1 MGVRCQ
7 ADCVTRSVLV
17 TPGYAEVGGKRE
29 IVKHGRAMLGGLRN
43 SIGLGN
49 AWLRRSGREEGS
61 R

>member
-7 ADCVTRSVLV
+7 ADCVTQLVLV
-17 TPGYAEVGGKRE
+17 THGYAEVGGKRE
-29 IVKHGRAMLGGLRN
+29 IVKQGREMPGGLRN

>member
-1 MGVRCQ
+1 MGTKCQ

-17 TPGYAEVGGKRE
+17 TPGYAEVSGKRE
-29 IVKHGRAMLGGLRN
+29 IVKHGYEMLGGLRN

-49 AWLRRSGREEGS
+49 TWLRRSEREEGN